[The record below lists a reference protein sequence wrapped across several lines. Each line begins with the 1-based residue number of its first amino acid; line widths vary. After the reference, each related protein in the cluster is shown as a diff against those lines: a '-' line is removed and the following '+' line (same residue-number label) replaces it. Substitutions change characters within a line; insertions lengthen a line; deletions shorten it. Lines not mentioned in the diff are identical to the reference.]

1 MAEAIA
7 GDEVLFLVSDS
18 RSLAQMRMQSLLF
31 GMHWLRRHLLPL
43 PAATQGPP
51 CCAGVRT
58 LKSLELSL
66 SLSLTLSPAAPET
79 SGLREKA
86 VLLTDLLMFF
96 LTKTCVCLWRRAADS
111 TFVVPR
117 CDSSLGDSEGAGY
130 HRRPDLHHQQRARG
144 VSE

>member
-1 MAEAIA
+1 MAEATA
-7 GDEVLFLVSDS
+7 GDEVPFLMSDS
-18 RSLAQMRMQSLLF
+18 RSLAQMRMQSFLF

-66 SLSLTLSPAAPET
+66 SLSLFLRPPKT

-86 VLLTDLLMFF
+86 VLLTDLLMCFQE
-96 LTKTCVCLWRRAADS
+96 RSAADS
-111 TFVVPR
+111 CWLLVV
-117 CDSSLGDSEGAGY
+117 SLIA
-130 HRRPDLHHQQRARG
+130 
-144 VSE
+144 

>member
-7 GDEVLFLVSDS
+7 GDDVLFLVSDS

-51 CCAGVRT
+51 CCA
-58 LKSLELSL
+58 
-66 SLSLTLSPAAPET
+66 
-79 SGLREKA
+79 
-86 VLLTDLLMFF
+86 
-96 LTKTCVCLWRRAADS
+96 DS

-117 CDSSLGDSEGAGY
+117 CDPSLRDSEGAGY